1 MHFFNKLLFFKLCPI
16 CFRSDKKAFVLF
28 PTPNFNDYICFQ
40 NLRIQN
46 SILKMKISY
55 NWLKQFIKTDWNS
68 EETSALLTDLGL
80 EVEAVEKYQ
89 SVKGGLEGIVV
100 GHVLTCAQHPNADRL
115 KVTTVDL
122 GDGVP
127 VQIVCGA
134 SNVAAGQKVPVATIG
149 TTLYDKD
156 GNSFVIKKG
165 KIRDQESHGMICAE
179 DELGLGTS
187 HDGIMILNE
196 DLKPGTSAA
205 KVFNIENDEVFEIGL
220 TPNRAD
226 AMSHMGVARDLR
238 AGLLQKNI
246 STELITPSISNFRI
260 DKRTLKMDVSVQDSK
275 LAPRYCGVTIS
286 NITVKPSPQWLQ
298 NRLKAIG
305 LTPKNNIV
313 DVTNYVLHE
322 LGQPLHAF
330 DASKIKGN
338 KVIVKTVEAGTKFTT
353 LDDVERTLHEE
364 DLMICDENGPMCFAG
379 VFGGKNSGV
388 TETTSSIF
396 LESAYF
402 NPVTIRKT
410 AKRHT
415 LSTDASFRFERGID
429 PTITEYALKRAAILI
444 LEVAGGE
451 ITSDVTDIYPKK
463 LEDFSVVLNFNKTAK
478 IIGQELPK
486 ETIKKILASLDIK
499 INSVS
504 DVGLGLTIPAYR
516 VDVQREIDVIEEIL
530 RVYGYNNIN
539 FTKKFNASVSN
550 SPRTED
556 YKVQNII
563 ANQLT
568 SVGFN
573 EMMANSLTTPDY
585 VELSEKLNA
594 DFNVMMLN
602 PLSKDLSAMRQSLL
616 FSGLEAISFNIN
628 RRNADLKLFEF
639 GKSYH
644 KFPSGYE
651 EHKHLTLFITGNRL
665 AESWTSNQKVSD
677 FFLFKGYVN
686 AILSRLGIE
695 KTQNQPVGSDVF
707 AEGVAIVLGN
717 ETIVEFGTIKKSIAK
732 EFDIKQE
739 VFYADFDWN
748 RILKLISNKIK
759 FSEIPKYPEVRRDLA
774 LLVDDSVQFDAIY
787 NIARQSEKGLL
798 KGINLFDVYQG
809 NNLPEG
815 KKSYAV
821 SFTIQDATKTL
832 TDVQIDKIMSK
843 LQKSF
848 ETELGAVLR

>member
-1 MHFFNKLLFFKLCPI
+1 
-16 CFRSDKKAFVLF
+16 
-28 PTPNFNDYICFQ
+28 
-40 NLRIQN
+40 
-46 SILKMKISY
+46 MKISY

-80 EVEAVEKYQ
+80 EVEGVEKYQ

-100 GHVLTCAQHPNADRL
+100 GHVLTCVQHPNADRL

-122 GDGVP
+122 GDGTP

-187 HDGIMILNE
+187 HDGIMVLNE
-196 DLKPGTSAA
+196 DLKPGTPAA

-451 ITSDVTDIYPKK
+451 ITSDVVDIYPKK
-463 LEDFSVVLNFNKTAK
+463 MEDFSVVLNFNKTAK

-539 FTKKFNASVSN
+539 ITKKFNASVSN

-568 SVGFN
+568 SLGFN

-628 RRNADLKLFEF
+628 RRNTDLKLFEF

-644 KFPSGYE
+644 KLPGGYE
-651 EHKHLTLFITGNRL
+651 EHKHLTMFITGNRL
-665 AESWTSNQKVSD
+665 AESWTNNQKVSD

-686 AILSRLGIE
+686 TILSRLGIE
-695 KTQNQPVGSDVF
+695 KGQNKPVDSDVF
-707 AEGVAIVLGN
+707 SEGVAVYLGTD
-717 ETIVEFGTIKKSIAK
+717 TIVEFGTVKKSIAK

-739 VFYADFDWN
+739 VFYADFNWN
-748 RILKLISNKIK
+748 VILKLISNKIK
-759 FSEIPKYPEVRRDLA
+759 FTEIPKYPEVRRDLA
-774 LLVDDSVQFDAIY
+774 LLVDDSIQFDAIY

-821 SFTIQDATKTL
+821 SFTIQDTTKTL
-832 TDVQIDKIMSK
+832 TDFQIDKIMSK

>member
-1 MHFFNKLLFFKLCPI
+1 
-16 CFRSDKKAFVLF
+16 
-28 PTPNFNDYICFQ
+28 
-40 NLRIQN
+40 
-46 SILKMKISY
+46 MKISY

-80 EVEAVEKYQ
+80 EVEGVEKYQ

-100 GHVLTCAQHPNADRL
+100 GHVLTCVQHPNADRL

-134 SNVAAGQKVPVATIG
+134 SNVDTGQKVPVATIG

-196 DLKPGTSAA
+196 NLKPGTPVA

-286 NITVKPSPQWLQ
+286 NISVKPSPQWLQ

-429 PTITEYALKRAAILI
+429 PTITEYALKRASILI

-451 ITSDVTDIYPKK
+451 ITSDVVDIYPKK
-463 LEDFSVVLNFNKTAK
+463 IEDFSVVLNFNKTAK

-665 AESWTSNQKVSD
+665 GESWTNNQKVSD

-695 KTQNQPVGSDVF
+695 KTQSKPVESDVF

-717 ETIVEFGTIKKSIAK
+717 ETIVEFGTIKKAIAK

-739 VFYADFDWN
+739 VFYADFNWN
-748 RILKLISNKIK
+748 TILKLISNKIK
-759 FSEIPKYPEVRRDLA
+759 FTEIPKYPEVRRDLA
-774 LLVDDSVQFDAIY
+774 LLVDDNIQFDAIY